1 MIKFFRKN
9 RQEMLTKN
17 KFSKY
22 FLYAIGEVVL
32 VVVGILIAVQ
42 LNNQNEFRKQ
52 KLVEIDVLDGIRND
66 ILKDTI
72 DLNFNIRDYK
82 NTIRNDSLLLIHLI
96 NKKEKSKAL
105 VDYLNNIIRLDWIII
120 LHDSHF
126 QEAKQK
132 GLSIISNESLRDE
145 INRLYEFEYKSLKEL
160 ENNHES
166 LDHYKLLRL
175 KIGQYFG
182 YDSTGIIMN
191 NTSYKKLQSDTNSL
205 YYIEDGRRSKAS
217 LLEFHENTLIFALK
231 IADSI
236 KKEITRLK
244 EK

>member
-1 MIKFFRKN
+1 
-9 RQEMLTKN
+9 
-17 KFSKY
+17 
-22 FLYAIGEVVL
+22 
-32 VVVGILIAVQ
+32 LIAVQ
-42 LNNQNEFRKQ
+42 LNNLNEFRKQ

-72 DLNFNIRDYK
+72 DLNFNISGYK
-82 NTIRNDSLLLIHLI
+82 NTIRNDSLLLVHLI

-105 VDYLNNIIRLDWIII
+105 IDYLNRITRFDWIIV

-126 QEAKQK
+126 QEAKVK

-166 LDHYKLLRL
+166 LNHYKSLKL

-182 YDSTGIIMN
+182 FDSTGIIMN
-191 NTSYKKLQSDTNSL
+191 KTSYEKLLSDTNAL
-205 YYIEDGRRSKAS
+205 YYIEEGRNSKAS
-217 LLEFHENTLIFALK
+217 LLEIHETTLVFALK

-236 KKEITRLK
+236 KKEIARLK